1 MQNVFG
7 INNSKQTGNKIVF
20 DGEIFISDRIS
31 TALQAELDK
40 LTNESKKQQKK
51 LTLPLVFTIIKYLLY
66 IVGVGLFGGIIK
78 ADISIKD
85 AISTAPQMFFI
96 CIVSIVCAIAI
107 QLIET
112 SKKKKHLKS
121 DSYDDFLQKSKAI
134 EKRAMTALGID
145 QNALSSDILF
155 YSYKEKHGKFV
166 KDFAADF
173 LPVEMFVYAD
183 DKNMYIADCTCVFS
197 FSRNEITEIKKVS
210 EKAKMLM
217 WNKSEGI
224 RSKKY
229 KKYKMTQD
237 QSGMVTIKNYYSI
250 CLNSRYGEFEIL
262 IPPYEIKSVAGL
274 INMKYSE

>member
-1 MQNVFG
+1 MRNVFG
-7 INNSKQTGNKIVF
+7 INNSKQTKNKIVF

-31 TALQAELDK
+31 TALQAELDDVS
-40 LTNESKKQQKK
+40 NEAQNQHKMLS
-51 LTLPLVFTIIKYLLY
+51 LPLFFIIIKY
-66 IVGVGLFGGIIK
+66 ILFIAGMCILGGFFK
-78 ADISIKD
+78 ADVSIKD
-85 AISTAPQMFFI
+85 AFNNAPYMFYI
-96 CIVSIVCAIAI
+96 CIASLAIAGI
-107 QLIET
+107 LQLIEI

-121 DSYDDFLQKSKAI
+121 DSYEDYVQKSESVK
-134 EKRAMTALGID
+134 KRAMTALGID

-166 KDFAADF
+166 KDSAADF
-173 LPVEMFVYAD
+173 LPVEMFIYAD

-237 QSGMVTIKNYYSI
+237 QSGIVTIKNYYSI